1 MKRLA
6 LAFLIAA
13 GPAAAEEALESRSLM
28 EGKVTIQ
35 VPASFTPMS
44 DEHRKLKYPGA
55 NAPALV
61 LTDESSTVNI
71 AIDQKPMAI
80 APNQIKELEAPMR
93 QQFAS
98 AKLNSSGMRSINGN
112 DFLVIDVDV
121 PLTDGTNHNHIAI
134 TSLEG
139 RMLIISY
146 NCMLSRDA
154 NCGALG
160 NRVIESIRLNAKP
173 AG

>member
-1 MKRLA
+1 MKRLTLA
-6 LAFLIAA
+6 LIFLI
-13 GPAAAEEALESRSLM
+13 GPAGAEEALESRSLL
-28 EGKVTIQ
+28 EGKVSMQ

-44 DEHRKLKYPGA
+44 DQHRKLKYPGA

-61 LTDESSTVNI
+61 LTDESSTVNV
-71 AIDQKPMAI
+71 ALDHKPMAI
-80 APNQIKELEAPMR
+80 APDQVKLLEEPMR

-98 AKLNSSGMRSINGN
+98 AKLNSAGMRSINGR

-121 PLTDGTNHNHIAI
+121 SLPDGTNHNHIAI

-139 RMLIISY
+139 RMLIVSY

-154 NCGALG
+154 NCGTLG
-160 NRVIESIRLNAKP
+160 SRVIESIRMTDKP
-173 AG
+173 GG

>member
-6 LAFLIAA
+6 IALIFLI
-13 GPAAAEEALESRSLM
+13 GPAGAEEALESRSLL
-28 EGKVTIQ
+28 EGKVSMQ
-35 VPASFTPMS
+35 VPASFTAMS
-44 DEHRKLKYPGA
+44 DQHRKLKYPGA

-61 LTDESSTVNI
+61 LTDESTTVNI
-71 AIDQKPMAI
+71 ALDHKPMAI
-80 APNQIKELEAPMR
+80 APGQIKELEAPMR

-98 AKLNSSGMRSINGN
+98 AKLNSSGMRSINGH

-121 PLTDGTNHNHIAI
+121 PLADGSNHNHMAI

-160 NRVIESIRLNAKP
+160 SRVIESIRLNDKP
-173 AG
+173 GG